1 MSGPTIKPIIA
12 IETTPFENY
21 DGTHI
26 GVNAL
31 IKKTEG
37 QSALSA
43 FGNAENFLYRMHKTV
58 VNDMKKENP
67 TEADGGPSEKRQ
79 TYEEMFPDYKKEY
92 DITELTKVLPA
103 PAPVLGGKKKSK
115 RKTKKSKRRI
125 RRSKKNKK

>member
-1 MSGPTIKPIIA
+1 MSGPTIKPIVS
-12 IETTPFENY
+12 IETTPFVNY

-31 IKKTEG
+31 IKRTEG
-37 QSALSA
+37 QTALSA

-58 VNDMKKENP
+58 VNDMKKKEP
-67 TEADGGPSEKRQ
+67 TEADGGPLEKKQ

-92 DITELTKVLPA
+92 DVTELTKVIS
-103 PAPVLGGKKKSK
+103 GGKKKKPK
-115 RKTKKSKRRI
+115 RKTKNSKKRS

>member
-1 MSGPTIKPIIA
+1 MPGTTIQPIVN
-12 IETTPFENY
+12 IETTPFLNY

-37 QSALSA
+37 KNALSQL
-43 FGNAENFLYRMHKTV
+43 GNAENFLYRMHKTV

-67 TEADGGPSEKRQ
+67 TEADGGPPEKRQ
-79 TYEEMFPDYKKEY
+79 TYDEMFRDYKKEY
-92 DITELTKVLPA
+92 DKTELPPQVS
-103 PAPVLGGKKKSK
+103 GGKKKK
-115 RKTKKSKRRI
+115 TKQKTKKSKRRI